1 MVTDK
6 LALSSVLG
14 IHHLGLAV
22 RDLKQAVEFYAKTT
36 MLSVL
41 EDERIFSH
49 VPHEPDQCAVLK
61 GPNGHLQLMQFSDA
75 PPSGMGV
82 IGPGATHICF
92 QAPASRS
99 LYKTFVGQGAVPV
112 SVGNPPI
119 DLNGAGVRYAYAR
132 DQDNIMFEVEELDQP
147 RFEGPIWIA
156 HIALACEDIDRSV
169 EFYREL
175 LGVEPYGRANKVM
188 GPRFDEVTGIEN
200 VRIRAAWFNTG
211 NMVIELWQF
220 INPPT
225 PKATQA
231 PNFCEAGHNKIAL
244 EVEDLAFELDR
255 LAATGVALT
264 HPPFESRGI
273 TEAYLRDPDG
283 NLLSLVEVHGVSV
296 SIANMPRIDWLPSPR
311 DRKASA

>member
-1 MVTDK
+1 MAMANLVP
-6 LALSSVLG
+6 SSVLG

-22 RDLKQAVEFYAKTT
+22 RDLEKAIAFYSETT
-36 MLSVL
+36 TLSVL

-49 VPHEPDQCAVLK
+49 VPYQPDQCAVLK
-61 GPNGHLQLMQFSDA
+61 GPNGYLQLMQFSDS
-75 PPSGMGV
+75 PPSRMGV

-92 QAPASRS
+92 QSPASCS
-99 LYKTFVGQGAVPV
+99 LYQSFVSQGAEPV

-119 DLNGAGVRYAYAR
+119 DLNGAGVRYAYAC

-169 EFYREL
+169 EFYRNL
-175 LGVEPYGRANKVM
+175 LGIEPYGRANKVM

-220 INPPT
+220 INPAT
-225 PKATQA
+225 PRVNQA
-231 PNFCEAGHNKIAL
+231 PDFCEAGHNKIAL
-244 EVEDLAFELDR
+244 EVGDLVSELNR
-255 LAATGVALT
+255 LAAMGVT
-264 HPPFESRGI
+264 PVHPAYESNGM

-283 NLLSLVEVHGVSV
+283 NLLSLLQVDTGST
-296 SIANMPRIDWLPSPR
+296 SIADLPRIDWLPSPR
-311 DRKASA
+311 DHEAA